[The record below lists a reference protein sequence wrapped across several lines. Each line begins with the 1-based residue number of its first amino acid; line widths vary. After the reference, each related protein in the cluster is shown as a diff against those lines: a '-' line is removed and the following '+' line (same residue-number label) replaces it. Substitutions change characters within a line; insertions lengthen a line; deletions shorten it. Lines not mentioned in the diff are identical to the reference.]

1 MRLLALPAILAVAAC
16 AQSPDA
22 IAPVAMPGGMY
33 DHLSCQAA
41 QAKRAAVG
49 SRLSALESQ
58 QRGAVVGDAIGV
70 FLIGVP
76 TSSLTGGDKAGL
88 LATEK
93 GKAVALDA
101 RLAMC

>member
-1 MRLLALPAILAVAAC
+1 MRLLALPAILALAAC

-22 IAPVAMPGGMY
+22 IATVAMPGGMY
-33 DHLSCQAA
+33 DHLSCAA
-41 QAKRAAVG
+41 ARSERTALG
-49 SRLSALESQ
+49 TRLAALESQ
-58 QRGAVVGDAIGV
+58 PRGAVAGDAIGV
-70 FLIGVP
+70 FLIGLP

-101 RLAMC
+101 RLARC